1 MKKFLNSIKLL
12 LLVVVLFSCNNS
24 SNTTASKIDGF
35 EQYIEGYTDGL
46 ISSGESI
53 RIKFKSDV
61 HKSVKS
67 GEEVKKGI
75 LSFKPS
81 IKGKAYWH
89 NANEIEFIPASRLEN
104 GVDYTASLELGD
116 LVKVEA
122 SFKEFRFKFS
132 TIKQLFSI
140 NEEGLKLYTDGK
152 NMKYVTKL
160 LSADFLPSEKAEK
173 IISIDKD
180 LKTSWQHSV
189 DGRTHTFI
197 IDSIVKTVESKT
209 IKLSWNGS
217 SCNVDE
223 SGEQLIT
230 IPAMGEF
237 YLIGV
242 QPEKTNDRQ
251 FRITF
256 SDAIDKN
263 QDLRGLVQLQGYNNL
278 RLNVSLNEL
287 IVYSNVILTGQR
299 KLKVHQGLKSL
310 QGQRL
315 KKSKELTVKFE
326 EIKPQVKFIGKGV
339 ITPSDNGFN
348 VPFSAVSLK
357 AVDVRVIQIYSNN
370 IHQFLQ
376 VNRLNSSSG
385 LRKVGRL
392 ILQKKVPLKGSKD
405 LTKWNDYRL
414 NLSSLMK
421 VDKSAIYRIELR
433 FKQAYAIYDCGD
445 KAVKKYDEDVEV
457 SYEDWD
463 NPGWYSDYYTPRGYN
478 WRDRENPCTIS
489 YYSSNHFK
497 SKNVFASNIGVIAK
511 RGSDN
516 NMNVYVSRLT
526 DTESL
531 KDANIEVFSYQ
542 NQLLATA
549 KTDVNGFAKL
559 PLKSKAF
566 LIVVSKD
573 DEKAYLRVDDGS
585 SLSISNFD
593 VAGEQVQK
601 GLKGF
606 IYGERGVWRPGDNMH
621 VSFVLEDKQK
631 SLPDHHPIVA
641 KLYNSRGQ
649 LVNRQVQY
657 TSEIEIN
664 CFNFKTE
671 KEAPTGNWNVE
682 IQVGGAHFSKRL
694 KVETIKPNRLKINMS
709 INGKMLK
716 SSVKSKLKIKSAW
729 LHGAKA
735 PNLRADVKMSLSKAR
750 TSFKGY
756 SNYRF
761 DDASKNFWFN
771 EKQIFD
777 GKTNETGLLNVSVPV
792 SNLKSAPGFLR
803 ATFVTRIF
811 EKTGDF
817 SISGKSFALSPYK
830 SYVGMQ
836 LPTNDSDW
844 YQTRKNYKLKLVSLD
859 ENGKPLNKNVTIE
872 LFKIQW
878 RWWWDSNDSNLA
890 SYVNRRYNKNVT
902 TQRIKLVNGKAAA
915 NIQAKEYGRYYLKV
929 TDNESGHSCGKT
941 IYFSSWGGFDVSD
954 MPGGASMLIMSSEK
968 SSYNVGD
975 EVVVN
980 IPSSKKGRALVSIE
994 SGLKVIDQFIV
1005 DTQDKKTRFTFKA
1018 TEEMSPNVYVNVS
1031 LLQPHKNTDNDHPMR
1046 LYGIIPIKVRNPETI
1061 LKPVLKLKKEL
1072 RPEKE
1077 FTVKVKEANSKE
1089 MSYTI
1094 AIVDEGLLDITSFQT
1109 PNPHSAFYAR
1119 EALGVK
1125 TWDMYDYVLGAYGA
1139 RLESAFAIG
1148 GDAAVK
1154 DKTKKTTNRFKPVV
1168 LFKGP
1173 FTLKKGK
1180 TNTHKFMMPNYIG
1193 AVKTMVIAAKDGAY
1207 GSVSERTEVK
1217 KPLMLLAS
1225 LPRVL
1230 NPGDKI
1236 KLPVTL
1242 FAMSK
1247 KIKNV
1252 NLSLKVNDKI
1262 KIIGNSKQKVH
1273 FNSEGEKIAEFEIE
1287 VTDKIGKGEIK
1298 IFAKSSGEKASFETE
1313 IEVRVPNPPITRIEE
1328 KFLEKGMS
1336 TTIDVQP
1343 IGIKGTNTTALE
1355 ISVLPAMNLASR
1367 LETLIHYPH
1376 GCLEQTVSGAFPQ
1389 LYLSK
1394 LTNLTD
1400 EENKEVMD
1408 NVNACISKLMRFQTV
1423 DGGFTYWQGGRY
1435 ISEWANIYAGH
1446 FMLLAEKEGYT
1457 IPVTMKK
1464 KYLRYQKTMAN
1475 NWNAYSR
1482 YYNSELVQAYRLY
1495 VLALA
1500 GEEKI
1505 GAMNRMREKTNLPYV
1520 ASWRLASAYAVAGR
1534 EKVAANIINNL
1545 STDVKEYREWGRTFG
1560 SALRDKAMILET
1572 LTSMSKKADAFKLA
1586 IEVSK
1591 ELGKDEWMST
1601 QTIAYSLFSM
1611 SQYIQKFNQGNT
1623 AIKCKYSI
1631 NGKDDS
1637 VNTNVSV
1644 FSKKVNADKD
1654 LKLKVDNNGEKSIFV
1669 RVISKGVP
1677 LRYTDNV
1684 TTDKLRMSI
1693 VYKNTEGRVINPENI
1708 KQGTDF
1714 VAYIKVSN
1722 NSTGDRFEQ
1731 LALTAMF
1738 PTGWEI
1744 ANTRLFDGNSGNKAN
1759 YIDIRDDRMN
1769 FYFSLSYK
1777 QVKTFK
1783 INLNASYK
1791 GEYYLPAI
1799 SCEAMY
1805 NNDVRAVVAG
1815 RDVKVN

>member
-1 MKKFLNSIKLL
+1 MKKIIFNITLIS
-12 LLVVVLFSCNNS
+12 LVVILFSCNNS
-24 SNTTASKIDGF
+24 PKTTASKIDGF

-53 RIKFKSDV
+53 RIKFKNEV
-61 HKSVKS
+61 NKGVKE
-67 GEEVKKGI
+67 GKEVKKGI

-89 NANEIEFIPASRLEN
+89 NAKEIEFIPTNRLAN
-104 GVDYTASLELGD
+104 SKDYTATLELGE
-116 LVKVEA
+116 LVNVDS
-122 SFKEFRFKFS
+122 SFNEFIFKFS

-140 NEEGLKLYTDGK
+140 NEKGLKLYADGK
-152 NMKYVTKL
+152 NMKYVTTL
-160 LSADFLPSEKAEK
+160 LSADFLSSEQAEK

-180 LKTSWQHSV
+180 LITNWKHSV
-189 DGRTHTFI
+189 NGRTHTFV
-197 IDSIVKTVESKT
+197 IDSIVKSKESEK

-217 SCNVDE
+217 VCDVDE
-223 SGEQLIT
+223 KGEQLII
-230 IPAMGEF
+230 IPGKGEF

-242 QPEKTNDRQ
+242 QAEKSNEKQ

-263 QDLRGLVQLQGYNNL
+263 QDLRGLVQLQGYRNL
-278 RLNVSLNEL
+278 KFNVSLNEL
-287 IVYSNVILTGQR
+287 IVYSNTILTGQR
-299 KLKVHQGLKSL
+299 RLTVSQGLKSL
-310 QGQRL
+310 EGDKL
-315 KKSKELTVKFE
+315 KKNQNLTVKFE

-339 ITPSDNGFN
+339 ITPSNNGFN

-370 IHQFLQ
+370 VHQFLQ
-376 VNRLNSSSG
+376 DNRLNNSNG
-385 LRKVGRL
+385 LRKVGKL
-392 ILQKKVPLKGSKD
+392 VLQKKVSLEGSKD

-414 NLSSLMK
+414 NLSDLMK

-433 FKQAYAIYDCGD
+433 FKKAYAIYDCGE
-445 KAVKKYDEDVEV
+445 KTTKEEVEEV
-457 SYEDWD
+457 ESSYEDWD
-463 NPGWYSDYYTPRGYN
+463 NPGWYSDYYTPTGYN
-478 WRDRENPCTIS
+478 WRDREDPRTIS

-497 SKNVFASNIGVIAK
+497 SKNVIASNIGVIAK
-511 RGSDN
+511 RGSAN
-516 NMNVYVSRLT
+516 NMFVYVSKLT
-526 DTESL
+526 DTKSL
-531 KDANIEVFSYQ
+531 KDASIEVFSYQ

-549 KTDVNGFAKL
+549 KTDVSGFAEL

-573 DEKAYLRVDDGS
+573 GEKAYLRVDDGS
-585 SLSISNFD
+585 ALSISNFD
-593 VAGEQVQK
+593 VAGAQVQK

-606 IYGERGVWRPGDNMH
+606 IYGERGVWRPGDNIH
-621 VSFVLEDKQK
+621 VSFILEDKQK
-631 SLPDHHPIVA
+631 SLPNHHPIIA

-649 LVNRQVQY
+649 LVSKEVQY
-657 TSEIEIN
+657 TSDKGLN
-664 CFNFKTE
+664 CFNFLTE

-709 INGKMLK
+709 ITGKMLK
-716 SSVKSKLKIKSAW
+716 SSVANKLRVESAW

-735 PNLRADVKMSLSKAR
+735 PNLRADVVMSLSKAR

-756 SNYRF
+756 SNYIF
-761 DDASKNFWFN
+761 DDVSKNFWFN
-771 EKQIFD
+771 GRTIYN
-777 GKTNETGLLNVSVPV
+777 GKTNDTGVLDVPV
-792 SNLKSAPGFLR
+792 PISNLTTAPGFLR
-803 ATFVTRIF
+803 ASFLTRIF

-817 SISGKSFALSPYK
+817 SISGKSFVLSPYK

-836 LPTNDSDW
+836 LPTSDSDW
-844 YQTRKNYKLKLVSLD
+844 YQTKKNYKLKLASID
-859 ENGKPLNKNVTIE
+859 DNGKALNKRVTIE

-902 TQRIKLVNGKAAA
+902 TQHAQIVNGKGVV
-915 NIQAKEYGRYYLKV
+915 NIRAREYGRYYLKI

-954 MPGGASMLIMSSEK
+954 MPGGASMLILSLDK
-968 SSYNVGD
+968 VSYNVGD

-980 IPSSKKGRALVSIE
+980 IPSSKEGKALISIE
-994 SGLKVIDQFIV
+994 SGIKVIDKFVI
-1005 DTQDKKTRFTFKA
+1005 DTKDKKTRFTFKA

-1046 LYGIIPIKVRNPETI
+1046 LYGIIPVTVNNPQTI
-1061 LKPVLKLKKEL
+1061 LKPVIKQDKEL

-1077 FTVKVKEANSKE
+1077 FTVKVKELNSKE

-1094 AIVDEGLLDITSFQT
+1094 AIVDEGLLDITSYQT

-1148 GDAAVK
+1148 GDASLK
-1154 DKTKKTTNRFKPVV
+1154 DKTKKRSNRFKPVV

-1173 FTLKKGK
+1173 FTLKKGEK
-1180 TNTHKFMMPNYIG
+1180 KTHKFMMPNYIG
-1193 AVKTMVIAAKDGAY
+1193 AVKTMVIASKDGAY
-1207 GSVSERTEVK
+1207 GSSSVSSEVK

-1242 FAMSK
+1242 FVMSK
-1247 KIKNV
+1247 KIKDV
-1252 NLSLKVNDKI
+1252 NLSLEVNDKI
-1262 KIIGNSKQKVH
+1262 KIIGSSKQKVH
-1273 FNSEGEKIAEFEIE
+1273 FGSVGEKIAEFEIE
-1287 VTDKIGKGEIK
+1287 VTDRIGKGEIK
-1298 IFAKSSGEKASFETE
+1298 IFAKSRGEKASFETD
-1313 IEVRVPNPPITRIEE
+1313 IEVRVPNPPITKIEE
-1328 KFLEKGMS
+1328 KFIEKGMS
-1336 TTIDVQP
+1336 TIIDVKP

-1355 ISVLPAMNLASR
+1355 MSVLPAMNLSNR

-1400 EENKEVMD
+1400 VEKTDVMD
-1408 NVNACISKLMRFQTV
+1408 NINICISKLMRFQTS

-1446 FMLLAEKEGYT
+1446 FMLMAEKEGYS
-1457 IPVTMKK
+1457 IPVSMKK

-1475 NWNAYSR
+1475 NWNNYSR

-1500 GEEKI
+1500 GEENI
-1505 GAMNRMREKTNLPYV
+1505 GAMNRMREKSKLPYV
-1520 ASWRLASAYAVAGR
+1520 SSWRLAAAYAVAGR
-1534 EKVAANIINNL
+1534 DKVASKLINNL
-1545 STDVKEYREWGRTFG
+1545 STDVKVYREWGHTFG
-1560 SALRDKAMILET
+1560 SALRDKSMILET
-1572 LTSMSKKADAFKLA
+1572 LTAMGKKAEAFKLA
-1586 IEVSK
+1586 IEVTK
-1591 ELGKDEWMST
+1591 KLGSNQWMST
-1601 QTIAYSLFSM
+1601 QTIAYSLFAM
-1611 SQYIQKFNQGNT
+1611 SQYIEKFNQGDS
-1623 AIKCKYSI
+1623 AIKCEYSI
-1631 NGKDDS
+1631 NGKEES
-1637 VNTNVSV
+1637 ANTNVSIL
-1644 FSKKVNADKD
+1644 SKKVKSDENLKIEVKNLGDKP
-1654 LKLKVDNNGEKSIFV
+1654 IFV
-1669 RVISKGVP
+1669 RVINKGVP
-1677 LRYTDNV
+1677 LIYKENV
-1684 TTDKLRMSI
+1684 TTDKLRMS
-1693 VYKNTEGRVINPENI
+1693 VSYKDTEGRTISPDNI
-1708 KQGTDF
+1708 KQGKDF
-1714 VAYIKVSN
+1714 VVYIKVSN
-1722 NSTGDRFEQ
+1722 NSNGERFEQ

-1769 FYFSLSYK
+1769 FYFSLGYK
-1777 QVKTFK
+1777 SVKTFK

-1815 RDVKVN
+1815 KNVKVN